1 MEYDFSGWATKN
13 DIKCS
18 DGRTIKR
25 DAFKEN
31 DGQKVPLVWNH
42 NHDHPDEVL
51 GHALLENRA
60 EGVYAYC
67 KFNDTES
74 GQTAK
79 KLVVNGDVDQLSIY
93 ANKLKSHM
101 NNVIHGCIRE
111 VSLVLAG
118 ANPGA
123 FIDSVICHSEDG
135 EDEEEGVIYTDE
147 NIKVVTKEDNSEN
160 NEEDGIVE
168 AEEVVED
175 DQEQSKESD
184 KSEEED
190 DDYEDTSDSE
200 EDGSSEEVK
209 HSDDKT
215 IEDVFNTLNEDQKKV
230 VNVLVGAVSKGE
242 SLDEQDDEF
251 KTTISNMMNSLNDEQ
266 KDVVYALVG
275 YASEEKSSDK
285 VEENNNKKGEDS
297 SMKHNVFENEEK
309 NDTLVH
315 SEIVADA
322 LADAKKYGSMR
333 ESFLE
338 HAAANNIQN
347 IDYLFPEA
355 KELNTPPVVIKD
367 NEEWVNVIMNS
378 VRRSPFSRVKTTFA
392 KMDETTA
399 RAKGYIKGKMKAD
412 IALSLLKRVTTPTTV
427 YIKNTMDR
435 DDVIDIT
442 DFDVVTW
449 LKGEMRGQLNKE
461 LALAMLLGDGRN
473 VSDDNKIN
481 EQNIRPIVSDD
492 NLYTIKYEIKSG
504 RDYKNTGN
512 SASDNDSLY
521 KGIIRGAIKSRKEYK
536 GSGKPTFFTTEDIL
550 TDLLLIE
557 DQNGR
562 VIYDSIEKLATAMRV
577 SKIVTVP
584 EMESRTDIY
593 GVIVNFNDYTAGAD
607 KGGHVGMFDDFDI
620 DYNQMKYLME
630 TRMSGALTVP
640 YSAIVLKKESTV
652 TPGPE
657 TNPAG

>member
-13 DIKCS
+13 NIKCS
-18 DGRTIKR
+18 DGRTIMPN
-25 DAFKEN
+25 AFKDD

-42 NHDHPDEVL
+42 QHNDPAEIL

-74 GQTAK
+74 GQNAK
-79 KLVVNGDVDQLSIY
+79 KLVVNGDIDRLSIY

-101 NNVIHGCIRE
+101 NNVTHGCIRE

-123 FIDSVICHSEDG
+123 FIDSVITHSEDG
-135 EDEEEGVIYTDE
+135 DDEEEGIIYTDE
-147 NIKVVTKEDNSEN
+147 DLEIKVDNDVKEDEN
-160 NEEDGIVE
+160 EDLDIVE
-168 AEEVVED
+168 AEEVID
-175 DQEQSKESD
+175 DTDEESD
-184 KSEEED
+184 ESKDNTEGNE
-190 DDYEDTSDSE
+190 DSE
-200 EDGSSEEVK
+200 EVE
-209 HSDDKT
+209 HSDEET
-215 IEDVFNTLNEDQKKV
+215 VEDVFNTLNEDQQAV
-230 VNVLVGAVSKGE
+230 AYVLIGAASEGKDL
-242 SLDEQDDEF
+242 SSDAEF
-251 KTTISNMMNSLNDEQ
+251 KATVQNMMESLNDQQ
-266 KDVVYALVG
+266 KEAVYALVG
-275 YASEEKSSDK
+275 AASEGNSNNEK
-285 VEENNNKKGEDS
+285 NKDNEGEDS
-297 SMKHNVFENEEK
+297 SMKHNVFENEEM

-392 KMDETTA
+392 KMDESTA

-593 GVIVNFNDYTAGAD
+593 GIIVNFNDYTAGAD

-640 YSAIVLKKESTV
+640 YSAIVLKKEGTV
-652 TPGPE
+652 TTEPGAE
-657 TNPAG
+657 GNPQG

>member
-1 MEYDFSGWATKN
+1 MDYDFGGWATRN
-13 DIKCS
+13 NIECS
-18 DGRTIKR
+18 DGRIIMK
-25 DAFKEN
+25 DAFKQN

-42 NHDHPDEVL
+42 QHDDPNEVL
-51 GHALLENRA
+51 GHALLENRE

-67 KFNDTES
+67 KFNDTDS
-74 GQTAK
+74 GRQAK
-79 KLVVNGDVDQLSIY
+79 ALVVNGDVDKLSIY
-93 ANKLKSHM
+93 ANKLKSQM
-101 NNVIHGCIRE
+101 NNVVHGCIRE

-123 FIDSVICHSEDG
+123 FIDSVITHSDESG
-135 EDEEEGVIYTDE
+135 DEEEAVIYTDE
-147 NIKVVTKEDNSEN
+147 DLEIITDKNEISEESKAQEENPENNKNESEKSESENSEKDSSSN
-160 NEEDGIVE
+160 NEESSQEESESDDEVE
-168 AEEVVED
+168 H
-175 DQEQSKESD
+175 SD
-184 KSEEED
+184 KSMD
-190 DDYEDTSDSE
+190 
-200 EDGSSEEVK
+200 V
-209 HSDDKT
+209 
-215 IEDVFNTLNEDQKKV
+215 EDVFADLKDDDKNVIYSLIGEVEKTGKVNANNEKFVKV
-230 VNVLVGAVSKGE
+230 FEGLT
-242 SLDEQDDEF
+242 DEQQE
-251 KTTISNMMNSLNDEQ
+251 M
-266 KDVVYALVG
+266 VYALVG
-275 YASEEKSSDK
+275 KASDEYDNKNKDNKEGEK
-285 VEENNNKKGEDS
+285 EI
-297 SMKHNVFENEEK
+297 MKHNVFEKDEK

-378 VRRSPFSRVKTTFA
+378 VRRSPFSRVKTSFA

-442 DFDVVTW
+442 DFDVVAW
-449 LKGEMRGQLNKE
+449 LKEEMRSQLNKE

-593 GVIVNFNDYTAGAD
+593 GIIVNFNDYTAGAD

-652 TPGPE
+652 TPGPSE
-657 TNPAG
+657 NGNPQG

>member
-1 MEYDFSGWATKN
+1 MDYDFGGWATRN
-13 DIKCS
+13 NIECS
-18 DGRTIKR
+18 DGRVIMK
-25 DAFKEN
+25 DAFKQN

-42 NHDHPDEVL
+42 QHDDPNEVL
-51 GHALLENRA
+51 GHALLENRE

-67 KFNDTES
+67 KFNDTDS
-74 GQTAK
+74 GRQAK
-79 KLVVNGDVDQLSIY
+79 ALVVNGDVDKLSIY
-93 ANKLKSHM
+93 ANKLKSQM
-101 NNVIHGCIRE
+101 NNVVHGCIRE

-123 FIDSVICHSEDG
+123 FIDSVITHSDESG
-135 EDEEEGVIYTDE
+135 DEEEAVIYTDE
-147 NIKVVTKEDNSEN
+147 DLEIITDKNEVSEESKAQEENPENNKNESEKSESENSEKDSSSN
-160 NEEDGIVE
+160 NEESSQEESESDDEVE
-168 AEEVVED
+168 H
-175 DQEQSKESD
+175 SD
-184 KSEEED
+184 KSMD
-190 DDYEDTSDSE
+190 
-200 EDGSSEEVK
+200 V
-209 HSDDKT
+209 
-215 IEDVFNTLNEDQKKV
+215 EDVFADLKDDDKNVIYSLIGEVEKTGKVNANNEKFVKV
-230 VNVLVGAVSKGE
+230 FEGLT
-242 SLDEQDDEF
+242 DEQQE
-251 KTTISNMMNSLNDEQ
+251 M
-266 KDVVYALVG
+266 VYALVG
-275 YASEEKSSDK
+275 KAADEYDNKNKDNKEGEK
-285 VEENNNKKGEDS
+285 EI
-297 SMKHNVFENEEK
+297 MKHNVFEKDEK
-309 NDTLVH
+309 NDSLVH

-347 IDYLFPEA
+347 VDYLFPEA

-593 GVIVNFNDYTAGAD
+593 GIIVNFNDYTAGAD

-657 TNPAG
+657 VNPAG

>member
-13 DIKCS
+13 NIKCS
-18 DGRTIKR
+18 DGRTIMPN
-25 DAFKEN
+25 AFKDD

-42 NHDHPDEVL
+42 QHNDPAEIL

-74 GQTAK
+74 GQNAK
-79 KLVVNGDVDQLSIY
+79 KLVVNGDIDRLSIY

-101 NNVIHGCIRE
+101 NNVTHGCIRE

-123 FIDSVICHSEDG
+123 FIDSVITHSEDG
-135 EDEEEGVIYTDE
+135 DDEEEGIIYTDE
-147 NIKVVTKEDNSEN
+147 DLEIKVDNDVKDDENEDL
-160 NEEDGIVE
+160 DIVK
-168 AEEVVED
+168 AEEVID
-175 DQEQSKESD
+175 DTDEESD
-184 KSEEED
+184 ESKDNTEGNE
-190 DDYEDTSDSE
+190 DSE
-200 EDGSSEEVK
+200 EVE
-209 HSDDKT
+209 HSDEET
-215 IEDVFNTLNEDQKKV
+215 VEDVFNTLNEDQQAV
-230 VNVLVGAVSKGE
+230 AYVLIGAASEGKDL
-242 SLDEQDDEF
+242 SSDAEF
-251 KTTISNMMNSLNDEQ
+251 KVTVQNMMESLNDQQ
-266 KDVVYALVG
+266 KEAVYALVG
-275 YASEEKSSDK
+275 AASEGNSNNEK
-285 VEENNNKKGEDS
+285 NKDNEGEDS

-442 DFDVVTW
+442 DFDVVAW

-593 GVIVNFNDYTAGAD
+593 GVIVNFNDYTAGAY

-640 YSAIVLKKESTV
+640 YSAIVLKKEGTV
-652 TPGPE
+652 TPDQSENG
-657 TNPAG
+657 NPQG

>member
-1 MEYDFSGWATKN
+1 MDYDFGGWATRN
-13 DIKCS
+13 NIECS
-18 DGRTIKR
+18 DGRIIMK
-25 DAFKEN
+25 DAFKQN

-42 NHDHPDEVL
+42 QHDDPNEVL
-51 GHALLENRA
+51 GHALLENRE

-67 KFNDTES
+67 KFNDTDS
-74 GQTAK
+74 GRQAK
-79 KLVVNGDVDQLSIY
+79 ALVVNGDVDKLSIY
-93 ANKLKSHM
+93 ANKLKSQM
-101 NNVIHGCIRE
+101 NNVVHGCIRE

-123 FIDSVICHSEDG
+123 FIDSVITHSDESG
-135 EDEEEGVIYTDE
+135 DEEEAVIYTDE
-147 NIKVVTKEDNSEN
+147 DLEIITDKNEISEESKAQEENPENNKNESEKSESENSEKDSSSN
-160 NEEDGIVE
+160 NEESSQEESESDDEVE
-168 AEEVVED
+168 H
-175 DQEQSKESD
+175 SD
-184 KSEEED
+184 KSMD
-190 DDYEDTSDSE
+190 
-200 EDGSSEEVK
+200 V
-209 HSDDKT
+209 
-215 IEDVFNTLNEDQKKV
+215 EDVFADLKDDDKNVIYSLIGEVEKTGKVNANNEKFVKV
-230 VNVLVGAVSKGE
+230 FEGLT
-242 SLDEQDDEF
+242 DEQQE
-251 KTTISNMMNSLNDEQ
+251 M
-266 KDVVYALVG
+266 VYALVG
-275 YASEEKSSDK
+275 KASDEYDNKNKDNKEGEK
-285 VEENNNKKGEDS
+285 EI
-297 SMKHNVFENEEK
+297 MKHNVFEKDEK

-378 VRRSPFSRVKTTFA
+378 VRRSPFSRVKTSFA

-442 DFDVVTW
+442 DFDVVAW
-449 LKGEMRGQLNKE
+449 LKEEMRSQLNKE

-492 NLYTIKYEIKSG
+492 NLYTIKYEFKSG

-593 GVIVNFNDYTAGAD
+593 GIIVNFNDYTAGAD

-652 TPGPE
+652 TPGPSE
-657 TNPAG
+657 NGNPQG

>member
-1 MEYDFSGWATKN
+1 MDYDFGGWATRN
-13 DIKCS
+13 NIECS
-18 DGRTIKR
+18 DGRVIMK
-25 DAFKEN
+25 DAFKQN

-42 NHDHPDEVL
+42 QHDDPNEVL
-51 GHALLENRA
+51 GHALLENRE

-67 KFNDTES
+67 KFNDTDS
-74 GQTAK
+74 GRQAK
-79 KLVVNGDVDQLSIY
+79 ALVVNGDVDKLSIY
-93 ANKLKSHM
+93 ANKLKSQM
-101 NNVIHGCIRE
+101 NNVVHGCIRE

-123 FIDSVICHSEDG
+123 FIDSVITHSDESG
-135 EDEEEGVIYTDE
+135 DEEEAVIYTDE
-147 NIKVVTKEDNSEN
+147 DLEIITDKNEVSEESKEQEENPENNKNESEKSESENSEKDSSSN
-160 NEEDGIVE
+160 NEESSQEESESDDEVE
-168 AEEVVED
+168 H
-175 DQEQSKESD
+175 SD
-184 KSEEED
+184 KSMD
-190 DDYEDTSDSE
+190 
-200 EDGSSEEVK
+200 V
-209 HSDDKT
+209 
-215 IEDVFNTLNEDQKKV
+215 EDVFADLKDDDKNVIYNLIGEVEKTGKVNANNEKFVKV
-230 VNVLVGAVSKGE
+230 FEGLT
-242 SLDEQDDEF
+242 DEQQE
-251 KTTISNMMNSLNDEQ
+251 M
-266 KDVVYALVG
+266 VYALVG
-275 YASEEKSSDK
+275 KAADEYDNKNKDNKEGEK
-285 VEENNNKKGEDS
+285 EI
-297 SMKHNVFENEEK
+297 MKHNVFEKDEK

-315 SEIVADA
+315 SEIIADA

-392 KMDETTA
+392 KMDESTA

-442 DFDVVTW
+442 DFDVVAW
-449 LKGEMRGQLNKE
+449 LKGEMRSQLNKE

-512 SASDNDSLY
+512 SASDNDSLS

-640 YSAIVLKKESTV
+640 YSAIVLKKEGTV
-652 TPGPE
+652 ASEPSSHVEG
-657 TNPAG
+657 

>member
-13 DIKCS
+13 NIKCS
-18 DGRTIKR
+18 DGRTIMPN
-25 DAFKEN
+25 AFKDN

-42 NHDHPDEVL
+42 QHNDPAEIL

-74 GQTAK
+74 GQNAK
-79 KLVVNGDVDQLSIY
+79 KLVVNGDIDRLSIY

-101 NNVIHGCIRE
+101 NNVTHGCIRE

-123 FIDSVICHSEDG
+123 FIDSVITHSEDG
-135 EDEEEGVIYTDE
+135 DDEEEGIIYTDE
-147 NIKVVTKEDNSEN
+147 DLEIKVDNDVKDDENEDL
-160 NEEDGIVE
+160 DIVE
-168 AEEVVED
+168 AEEVID
-175 DQEQSKESD
+175 DTDEESD
-184 KSEEED
+184 ESEDNTEGNE
-190 DDYEDTSDSE
+190 DSE
-200 EDGSSEEVK
+200 EVE
-209 HSDDKT
+209 HSDEET
-215 IEDVFNTLNEDQKKV
+215 VEDVFNTLNEDQQAV
-230 VNVLVGAVSKGE
+230 AYILIGAASEGKDL
-242 SLDEQDDEF
+242 SSDAEF
-251 KTTISNMMNSLNDEQ
+251 KVTVQNMMESLNDKQ
-266 KDVVYALVG
+266 KEAVYALVG
-275 YASEEKSSDK
+275 AASEGNSNNEK
-285 VEENNNKKGEDS
+285 NKDNEGEDS

-347 IDYLFPEA
+347 VDYLFPEA

-593 GVIVNFNDYTAGAD
+593 GIIVNFNDYTAGAD

-657 TNPAG
+657 VNPAG

>member
-13 DIKCS
+13 NIKCS
-18 DGRTIKR
+18 DGRTIMPN
-25 DAFKEN
+25 AFKDD

-42 NHDHPDEVL
+42 QHNDPAEIL

-74 GQTAK
+74 GQNAK
-79 KLVVNGDVDQLSIY
+79 KLVVNGDIDRLSIY

-101 NNVIHGCIRE
+101 NNVTHGCIRE

-123 FIDSVICHSEDG
+123 FIDSVITHSEDG
-135 EDEEEGVIYTDE
+135 DDEEEGIIYTDE
-147 NIKVVTKEDNSEN
+147 DLEIKVDNDVKDDENEDL
-160 NEEDGIVE
+160 DIVE
-168 AEEVVED
+168 AEEVID
-175 DQEQSKESD
+175 DTDEESD
-184 KSEEED
+184 ESEDNTEGNE
-190 DDYEDTSDSE
+190 DSE
-200 EDGSSEEVK
+200 EVE
-209 HSDDKT
+209 HSDEET
-215 IEDVFNTLNEDQKKV
+215 VEDVFNTLNEDQQAV
-230 VNVLVGAVSKGE
+230 AYILIGAASEGKDL
-242 SLDEQDDEF
+242 SSDAEF
-251 KTTISNMMNSLNDEQ
+251 KVTVQNMMESLNDQQ
-266 KDVVYALVG
+266 KEAVYALVG
-275 YASEEKSSDK
+275 AASEGNS
-285 VEENNNKKGEDS
+285 NNKKNKDNEGEDS

-392 KMDETTA
+392 KMDENTA

-640 YSAIVLKKESTV
+640 YSAIVLKKEGTV
-652 TPGPE
+652 TPGE
-657 TNPAG
+657 NDNPQG

>member
-13 DIKCS
+13 NIKCS
-18 DGRTIKR
+18 DGRTIMPN
-25 DAFKEN
+25 AFKDD

-42 NHDHPDEVL
+42 QHNDPAEIL

-74 GQTAK
+74 GQNAK
-79 KLVVNGDVDQLSIY
+79 KLVVNGDIDRLSIY

-101 NNVIHGCIRE
+101 NNVTHGCIRE

-123 FIDSVICHSEDG
+123 FIDSVITHSEDG
-135 EDEEEGVIYTDE
+135 DDEEEGIIYTDE
-147 NIKVVTKEDNSEN
+147 DLEIKVDNDVKDDENEDL
-160 NEEDGIVE
+160 DIVE
-168 AEEVVED
+168 AEEVID
-175 DQEQSKESD
+175 DTDEESD
-184 KSEEED
+184 ESKDNTEGNE
-190 DDYEDTSDSE
+190 DSE
-200 EDGSSEEVK
+200 EVE
-209 HSDDKT
+209 HSDEET
-215 IEDVFNTLNEDQKKV
+215 VEDVFNTLNEDQQAV
-230 VNVLVGAVSKGE
+230 AYVLIGAASEGKDL
-242 SLDEQDDEF
+242 SSDAEF
-251 KTTISNMMNSLNDEQ
+251 KVTVQNMMESLNDQQ
-266 KDVVYALVG
+266 KEAVYALVG
-275 YASEEKSSDK
+275 AASEGNSNNEK
-285 VEENNNKKGEDS
+285 NKDNEGEDS

-442 DFDVVTW
+442 DFDVVAW

-593 GVIVNFNDYTAGAD
+593 GIIVNFNDYTAGAD

-640 YSAIVLKKESTV
+640 YSAIVLKKEGTV
-652 TPGPE
+652 TTDPGAE
-657 TNPAG
+657 GNPQG

>member
-13 DIKCS
+13 NIKCS
-18 DGRTIKR
+18 DGRTIMPN
-25 DAFKEN
+25 AFKDD

-42 NHDHPDEVL
+42 QHNDPAEIL

-74 GQTAK
+74 GQNAK
-79 KLVVNGDVDQLSIY
+79 KLVVNGDIDRLSIY

-101 NNVIHGCIRE
+101 NNVTHGCIRE

-123 FIDSVICHSEDG
+123 FIDSVITHSEDG
-135 EDEEEGVIYTDE
+135 DDEEEGIIYTDE
-147 NIKVVTKEDNSEN
+147 DLEIKVDNDVKDDENEDL
-160 NEEDGIVE
+160 DIVE
-168 AEEVVED
+168 AEEVID
-175 DQEQSKESD
+175 DTDEESD
-184 KSEEED
+184 ESKDNTEGNE
-190 DDYEDTSDSE
+190 DSE
-200 EDGSSEEVK
+200 EVE
-209 HSDDKT
+209 HSDEET
-215 IEDVFNTLNEDQKKV
+215 VEDVFNTLNEDQQAV
-230 VNVLVGAVSKGE
+230 AYVLIGAASEGKDL
-242 SLDEQDDEF
+242 SSDAEF
-251 KTTISNMMNSLNDEQ
+251 KVTVQNMMESLNDQQ
-266 KDVVYALVG
+266 KEAVYALVG
-275 YASEEKSSDK
+275 AASEGNSNNEK
-285 VEENNNKKGEDS
+285 NKDNEGEDS

-442 DFDVVTW
+442 DFDVVAW

-593 GVIVNFNDYTAGAD
+593 GIIVNFNDYTAGAD

-640 YSAIVLKKESTV
+640 YSAIVLKKESKV
-652 TPGPE
+652 TPGE
-657 TNPAG
+657 ESNPQG

>member
-13 DIKCS
+13 NIKCS
-18 DGRTIKR
+18 DGRTIMPN
-25 DAFKEN
+25 AFKDD

-42 NHDHPDEVL
+42 QHNDPAEIL

-74 GQTAK
+74 GQNAK
-79 KLVVNGDVDQLSIY
+79 KLVVNGDIDRLSIY

-101 NNVIHGCIRE
+101 NNVTHGCIRE

-123 FIDSVICHSEDG
+123 FIDSVITHSEDG
-135 EDEEEGVIYTDE
+135 DDEEEGIIYTDE
-147 NIKVVTKEDNSEN
+147 DLEIKVDNDVKDDENEDL
-160 NEEDGIVE
+160 DIVE
-168 AEEVVED
+168 AEEVID
-175 DQEQSKESD
+175 DTDEESD
-184 KSEEED
+184 ESKDNTEGNEN
-190 DDYEDTSDSE
+190 
-200 EDGSSEEVK
+200 SEEVE
-209 HSDDKT
+209 HSDEET
-215 IEDVFNTLNEDQKKV
+215 VEDVFNTLNEDQQAV
-230 VNVLVGAVSKGE
+230 AYVLIGAASEGKDL
-242 SLDEQDDEF
+242 SSDAEF
-251 KTTISNMMNSLNDEQ
+251 KVTVQNMMESLNDQQ
-266 KDVVYALVG
+266 KEAVYALVG
-275 YASEEKSSDK
+275 AASEGNSNNEK
-285 VEENNNKKGEDS
+285 NKDNEGEDS

-593 GVIVNFNDYTAGAD
+593 GIIVNFNDYTAGAD

-640 YSAIVLKKESTV
+640 YSAIVLKKEGTV
-652 TPGPE
+652 TPDQSE
-657 TNPAG
+657 NDNPQG

>member
-1 MEYDFSGWATKN
+1 MDYDFGGWATRN
-13 DIKCS
+13 NIECS
-18 DGRTIKR
+18 DGRVIMK
-25 DAFKEN
+25 DAFKQN

-42 NHDHPDEVL
+42 QHDDPNEVL
-51 GHALLENRA
+51 GHALLENRE

-67 KFNDTES
+67 KFNDTDS
-74 GQTAK
+74 GRQAK
-79 KLVVNGDVDQLSIY
+79 ALVVNGDVDKLSIY
-93 ANKLKSHM
+93 ANKLKSQM
-101 NNVIHGCIRE
+101 NNVVHGCIRE

-123 FIDSVICHSEDG
+123 FIDSVITHSDESG
-135 EDEEEGVIYTDE
+135 DEEEAVIYTDE
-147 NIKVVTKEDNSEN
+147 DLEIITDKNEVSEESKAQEENPENNKNESEKSEPENSEKDNSSN
-160 NEEDGIVE
+160 NEESSQEESESDDEVE
-168 AEEVVED
+168 H
-175 DQEQSKESD
+175 SD
-184 KSEEED
+184 KSMD
-190 DDYEDTSDSE
+190 
-200 EDGSSEEVK
+200 V
-209 HSDDKT
+209 
-215 IEDVFNTLNEDQKKV
+215 EDVFADLKDDDKNVIYSLIGEVEKTGKVNANNEKFVKV
-230 VNVLVGAVSKGE
+230 FEGLT
-242 SLDEQDDEF
+242 DEQQE
-251 KTTISNMMNSLNDEQ
+251 M
-266 KDVVYALVG
+266 VYALVG
-275 YASEEKSSDK
+275 KAADEYDNKNKDNKEGEK
-285 VEENNNKKGEDS
+285 EI
-297 SMKHNVFENEEK
+297 MKHNVFENEEK

-315 SEIVADA
+315 SEIIADA

-442 DFDVVTW
+442 DFDVVAW
-449 LKGEMRGQLNKE
+449 LKGEMRSQLNKE

-607 KGGHVGMFDDFDI
+607 KGGHIGMFDDFDI

-640 YSAIVLKKESTV
+640 YSAIVLKKEGTV
-652 TPGPE
+652 NSEPSSHAEG
-657 TNPAG
+657 

>member
-1 MEYDFSGWATKN
+1 MDYDFGGWATRN
-13 DIKCS
+13 NIECS
-18 DGRTIKR
+18 DGRVIMK
-25 DAFKEN
+25 DAFKQN

-42 NHDHPDEVL
+42 QHDDPNEVL
-51 GHALLENRA
+51 GHALLENRE

-67 KFNDTES
+67 KFNDTDS
-74 GQTAK
+74 GRQAK
-79 KLVVNGDVDQLSIY
+79 ALVVNGDVDKLSIY
-93 ANKLKSHM
+93 ANKLKSQM
-101 NNVIHGCIRE
+101 NNVVHGCIRE

-123 FIDSVICHSEDG
+123 FIDSVITHSDESG
-135 EDEEEGVIYTDE
+135 DEEEAVIYTDE
-147 NIKVVTKEDNSEN
+147 DLEIITDKNEVSEESKAQEENPENNKNESEKSESENSEKDSSSN
-160 NEEDGIVE
+160 NEESSQEESESDDEVE
-168 AEEVVED
+168 H
-175 DQEQSKESD
+175 SD
-184 KSEEED
+184 KSMN
-190 DDYEDTSDSE
+190 
-200 EDGSSEEVK
+200 V
-209 HSDDKT
+209 
-215 IEDVFNTLNEDQKKV
+215 EDVFADLKDDDKNVIYSLIGEVEKTGKVNANNEKFVKV
-230 VNVLVGAVSKGE
+230 FEGLT
-242 SLDEQDDEF
+242 DEQQE
-251 KTTISNMMNSLNDEQ
+251 M
-266 KDVVYALVG
+266 VYALVG
-275 YASEEKSSDK
+275 KAADEYDNKNKDNKEGEK
-285 VEENNNKKGEDS
+285 EI
-297 SMKHNVFENEEK
+297 MKHNVFEKDEK

-347 IDYLFPEA
+347 VDYLFPEA

-442 DFDVVTW
+442 DFDVVAW

-593 GVIVNFNDYTAGAD
+593 GIIVNFNDYTAGAD

-657 TNPAG
+657 VNPAG

>member
-1 MEYDFSGWATKN
+1 MDYDFGGWATRN
-13 DIKCS
+13 NIECS
-18 DGRTIKR
+18 DGRVIMK
-25 DAFKEN
+25 DAFKQN

-42 NHDHPDEVL
+42 QHDDPNEVL
-51 GHALLENRA
+51 GHALLENRE

-67 KFNDTES
+67 KFNDTDS
-74 GQTAK
+74 GRQAK
-79 KLVVNGDVDQLSIY
+79 ALVVNGDVDKLSIY
-93 ANKLKSHM
+93 ANKLKSQM
-101 NNVIHGCIRE
+101 NNVVHGCIRE

-123 FIDSVICHSEDG
+123 FIDSVITHSDESG
-135 EDEEEGVIYTDE
+135 DEEEAVIYTDE
-147 NIKVVTKEDNSEN
+147 DLEIITDKNEVSEESKAQEENPENNKNESEKSESENSEKDSSSN
-160 NEEDGIVE
+160 NEESSQEESESDDEVE
-168 AEEVVED
+168 H
-175 DQEQSKESD
+175 SD
-184 KSEEED
+184 KSMD
-190 DDYEDTSDSE
+190 
-200 EDGSSEEVK
+200 V
-209 HSDDKT
+209 
-215 IEDVFNTLNEDQKKV
+215 EDVFADLKDDDKNVIYSLIGEVEKTGKV
-230 VNVLVGAVSKGE
+230 NANNGKFVKVFEGLT
-242 SLDEQDDEF
+242 DEQQE
-251 KTTISNMMNSLNDEQ
+251 M
-266 KDVVYALVG
+266 VYALVG
-275 YASEEKSSDK
+275 KAADEYDNKNKDNKEGEK
-285 VEENNNKKGEDS
+285 EI
-297 SMKHNVFENEEK
+297 MKHNVFEKDEK

-347 IDYLFPEA
+347 VDYLFPEA

-593 GVIVNFNDYTAGAD
+593 GIIVNFNDYTAGAD

>member
-13 DIKCS
+13 NIKCS
-18 DGRTIKR
+18 DGRTIMPN
-25 DAFKEN
+25 AFKDD

-42 NHDHPDEVL
+42 QHNDPAEIL

-74 GQTAK
+74 GQNAK
-79 KLVVNGDVDQLSIY
+79 KLVVNGDIDRLSIY

-101 NNVIHGCIRE
+101 NNVTHGCIRE

-123 FIDSVICHSEDG
+123 FIDSVITHSEDG
-135 EDEEEGVIYTDE
+135 DDEEEGIIYTDE
-147 NIKVVTKEDNSEN
+147 DLEIKVDNDVKDDENEDL
-160 NEEDGIVE
+160 DIVE
-168 AEEVVED
+168 AEEVID
-175 DQEQSKESD
+175 DTDEESD
-184 KSEEED
+184 ESKDNTEGNE
-190 DDYEDTSDSE
+190 DSE
-200 EDGSSEEVK
+200 EVE
-209 HSDDKT
+209 HSDEET
-215 IEDVFNTLNEDQKKV
+215 VEDVFNTLNEDQQAV
-230 VNVLVGAVSKGE
+230 AYVLIGAASEGKDL
-242 SLDEQDDEF
+242 SSDAEF
-251 KTTISNMMNSLNDEQ
+251 KVTVQNMMESLNDQQ
-266 KDVVYALVG
+266 KEAVYALVG
-275 YASEEKSSDK
+275 AASEGNSNNEK
-285 VEENNNKKGEDS
+285 NKDNEGEDS
-297 SMKHNVFENEEK
+297 SMKHNVFENEEM

-347 IDYLFPEA
+347 VDYLFPEA

-593 GVIVNFNDYTAGAD
+593 GIIVNFNDYTAGAD

-620 DYNQMKYLME
+620 DYNQMKYLIE

-640 YSAIVLKKESTV
+640 YSAIVLKKESKV
-652 TPGPE
+652 TPGE
-657 TNPAG
+657 ESNPQG

>member
-1 MEYDFSGWATKN
+1 MDYDFGGWATRN
-13 DIKCS
+13 NIECS
-18 DGRTIKR
+18 DGRVIMK
-25 DAFKEN
+25 DAFKQN

-42 NHDHPDEVL
+42 QHDDPNEVL
-51 GHALLENRA
+51 GHALLENRE

-67 KFNDTES
+67 KFNDTDS
-74 GQTAK
+74 GRQAK
-79 KLVVNGDVDQLSIY
+79 ALVVNGDVDKLSIY
-93 ANKLKSHM
+93 ANKLKSQM
-101 NNVIHGCIRE
+101 NNVVHGCIRE

-123 FIDSVICHSEDG
+123 FIDSVITHSDESG
-135 EDEEEGVIYTDE
+135 DEEEAVIYTDE
-147 NIKVVTKEDNSEN
+147 DLEIITDKNEVSEESKAQEENPENNKNESEKSESENSEKDSSSN
-160 NEEDGIVE
+160 NEESSQEESESDDEVE
-168 AEEVVED
+168 H
-175 DQEQSKESD
+175 SD
-184 KSEEED
+184 KSMD
-190 DDYEDTSDSE
+190 
-200 EDGSSEEVK
+200 V
-209 HSDDKT
+209 
-215 IEDVFNTLNEDQKKV
+215 EDVFADLKDDDKNVIYSLIGEVEKTGKVNANNEKFVKV
-230 VNVLVGAVSKGE
+230 FEGLT
-242 SLDEQDDEF
+242 DEQQE
-251 KTTISNMMNSLNDEQ
+251 M
-266 KDVVYALVG
+266 VYALVG
-275 YASEEKSSDK
+275 KAADEYDNKNKDNKEGEK
-285 VEENNNKKGEDS
+285 EI
-297 SMKHNVFENEEK
+297 MKHNVFEKDEK

-347 IDYLFPEA
+347 VDYLFPEA

-449 LKGEMRGQLNKE
+449 LKGEMRSQLNKE

-593 GVIVNFNDYTAGAD
+593 GIIVNFNDYTAGAD

-640 YSAIVLKKESTV
+640 YSAIVLKKEGTV
-652 TPGPE
+652 TSEPE
-657 TNPAG
+657 SHVQG

>member
-18 DGRTIKR
+18 DGRTIMPN
-25 DAFKEN
+25 AFKDD

-42 NHDHPDEVL
+42 QHNDPAEIL

-74 GQTAK
+74 GQNAK
-79 KLVVNGDVDQLSIY
+79 KLVVNGDIDRLSIY

-101 NNVIHGCIRE
+101 NNVTHGCIRE

-123 FIDSVICHSEDG
+123 FIDSVITHSEDG
-135 EDEEEGVIYTDE
+135 DDEEEGIIYTDE
-147 NIKVVTKEDNSEN
+147 DLEIKVDNDVKDDENEDL
-160 NEEDGIVE
+160 DIVE
-168 AEEVVED
+168 TEEVID
-175 DQEQSKESD
+175 DTDEESYESKDNTEGN
-184 KSEEED
+184 E
-190 DDYEDTSDSE
+190 DSE
-200 EDGSSEEVK
+200 EVE
-209 HSDDKT
+209 HSDEET
-215 IEDVFNTLNEDQKKV
+215 VEDVFNTLNEDQQAV
-230 VNVLVGAVSKGE
+230 AYVLIGAASEGKDL
-242 SLDEQDDEF
+242 SSDAEF
-251 KTTISNMMNSLNDEQ
+251 KVTVQNMMESLNDQQ
-266 KDVVYALVG
+266 KEAVYALVG
-275 YASEEKSSDK
+275 AASEGNSNNEK
-285 VEENNNKKGEDS
+285 NKDNEGEDS
-297 SMKHNVFENEEK
+297 SMKHNVFENEEM

-392 KMDETTA
+392 KMDENTA

-442 DFDVVTW
+442 DFDVVAW

-593 GVIVNFNDYTAGAD
+593 GIIVNFNDYTAGAD

-640 YSAIVLKKESTV
+640 YSAIVLKKEGTV
-652 TPGPE
+652 SSDPGSSV
-657 TNPAG
+657 AG

>member
-1 MEYDFSGWATKN
+1 MDYDFGGWATRN
-13 DIKCS
+13 NIECS
-18 DGRTIKR
+18 DGRVIMK
-25 DAFKEN
+25 DAFKQN

-42 NHDHPDEVL
+42 QHDDPNEVL
-51 GHALLENRA
+51 GHALLENRE

-67 KFNDTES
+67 KFNDTDS
-74 GQTAK
+74 GRQAK
-79 KLVVNGDVDQLSIY
+79 ALVVNGDVDKLSIY
-93 ANKLKSHM
+93 ANKLKSQM
-101 NNVIHGCIRE
+101 NNVVHGCIRE

-123 FIDSVICHSEDG
+123 FIDSVITHSDESG
-135 EDEEEGVIYTDE
+135 DEEEAVIYTDE
-147 NIKVVTKEDNSEN
+147 DLEIITDKNEVSEESKAQEENPEDNKNESEKSESENSEKDESSN
-160 NEEDGIVE
+160 NEETSQEESESDDEVE
-168 AEEVVED
+168 H
-175 DQEQSKESD
+175 SD
-184 KSEEED
+184 KSMD
-190 DDYEDTSDSE
+190 
-200 EDGSSEEVK
+200 V
-209 HSDDKT
+209 
-215 IEDVFNTLNEDQKKV
+215 EDVFADLKDDDKNVIYSLIGEVEKTGKVNANNEKFVKV
-230 VNVLVGAVSKGE
+230 FEGLT
-242 SLDEQDDEF
+242 DEQQE
-251 KTTISNMMNSLNDEQ
+251 T
-266 KDVVYALVG
+266 VYALVG
-275 YASEEKSSDK
+275 KAADEYDNKNK
-285 VEENNNKKGEDS
+285 NNKEGEKEI
-297 SMKHNVFENEEK
+297 MKHNVFENEEK

-315 SEIVADA
+315 SEIIADA

-347 IDYLFPEA
+347 IEYLFPEA

-442 DFDVVTW
+442 DFDVVAW
-449 LKGEMRGQLNKE
+449 LKGEMRSQLNKE

-550 TDLLLIE
+550 TELLLIE

-607 KGGHVGMFDDFDI
+607 KGGHIGMFDDFDI

-640 YSAIVLKKESTV
+640 YSAIVLKKEGTV
-652 TPGPE
+652 TSEPSSHAEG
-657 TNPAG
+657 

>member
-13 DIKCS
+13 NIKCS
-18 DGRTIKR
+18 DGRTIMPN
-25 DAFKEN
+25 AFKDD

-42 NHDHPDEVL
+42 QHNDPAEIL

-74 GQTAK
+74 GQNAK
-79 KLVVNGDVDQLSIY
+79 KLVVNGDIDRLSIY

-101 NNVIHGCIRE
+101 NNVTHGCIRE

-123 FIDSVICHSEDG
+123 FIDSVITHSEDG
-135 EDEEEGVIYTDE
+135 DDEEEGIIYTDE
-147 NIKVVTKEDNSEN
+147 DLEIKVDNDVKDDENEDL
-160 NEEDGIVE
+160 DIVE
-168 AEEVVED
+168 AEEVID
-175 DQEQSKESD
+175 DTDEESD
-184 KSEEED
+184 ESEDNTEGNE
-190 DDYEDTSDSE
+190 DSE
-200 EDGSSEEVK
+200 EVE
-209 HSDDKT
+209 HSDEET
-215 IEDVFNTLNEDQKKV
+215 VEDVFNTLNEDQQAV
-230 VNVLVGAVSKGE
+230 AYILIGAASEGKDL
-242 SLDEQDDEF
+242 SSDAEF
-251 KTTISNMMNSLNDEQ
+251 KVTVQNMMESLNDQQ
-266 KDVVYALVG
+266 KEAVYALVG
-275 YASEEKSSDK
+275 AASEGNSNNEK
-285 VEENNNKKGEDS
+285 NKDNEGEDS
-297 SMKHNVFENEEK
+297 SMKHNVFENEEM

-392 KMDETTA
+392 KMDENTA

-442 DFDVVTW
+442 DFDVVAW

-640 YSAIVLKKESTV
+640 YSAIVLKKEGTV
-652 TPGPE
+652 TPGE
-657 TNPAG
+657 NDNPQG

>member
-1 MEYDFSGWATKN
+1 MDYDFGGWATRN
-13 DIKCS
+13 NIECS
-18 DGRTIKR
+18 DGRVIMK
-25 DAFKEN
+25 DAFKQN

-42 NHDHPDEVL
+42 QHDDPNEVL
-51 GHALLENRA
+51 GHALLENRE

-67 KFNDTES
+67 KFNDTDS
-74 GQTAK
+74 GRQAK
-79 KLVVNGDVDQLSIY
+79 ALVVNGDVDKLSIY
-93 ANKLKSHM
+93 ANKLKSQM
-101 NNVIHGCIRE
+101 NNVVHGCIRE

-123 FIDSVICHSEDG
+123 FIDSVITHSDESG
-135 EDEEEGVIYTDE
+135 DEEEAVIYTDE
-147 NIKVVTKEDNSEN
+147 DLEIITDKNEVSEESKAQEENPENNKNESEKSESENSEKDSSSN
-160 NEEDGIVE
+160 NEESSQEESESDDEVE
-168 AEEVVED
+168 H
-175 DQEQSKESD
+175 SD
-184 KSEEED
+184 KSMD
-190 DDYEDTSDSE
+190 
-200 EDGSSEEVK
+200 V
-209 HSDDKT
+209 
-215 IEDVFNTLNEDQKKV
+215 EDVFADLKDDDKNVIYSLIGEVEKTGKVNANNEKFVKV
-230 VNVLVGAVSKGE
+230 FEGLT
-242 SLDEQDDEF
+242 DEQQE
-251 KTTISNMMNSLNDEQ
+251 M
-266 KDVVYALVG
+266 VYALVG
-275 YASEEKSSDK
+275 KAADEYDNKNKDNKEGEK
-285 VEENNNKKGEDS
+285 EI
-297 SMKHNVFENEEK
+297 MKHNVFEKDEK

-347 IDYLFPEA
+347 VDYLFPEA

-593 GVIVNFNDYTAGAD
+593 GIIVNFNDYTAGAD

-652 TPGPE
+652 TPGPDV
-657 TNPAG
+657 NPAG

>member
-1 MEYDFSGWATKN
+1 MDYDFGGWATRN
-13 DIKCS
+13 NIECS
-18 DGRTIKR
+18 DGRVIMK
-25 DAFKEN
+25 DAFKQN

-42 NHDHPDEVL
+42 QHDDPNEVL
-51 GHALLENRA
+51 GHALLENRE

-67 KFNDTES
+67 KFNDTDS
-74 GQTAK
+74 GRQAK
-79 KLVVNGDVDQLSIY
+79 ALVVNGDVDKLSIY
-93 ANKLKSHM
+93 ANKLKSQM
-101 NNVIHGCIRE
+101 NNVVHGCIRE

-123 FIDSVICHSEDG
+123 FIDSVITHSDESG
-135 EDEEEGVIYTDE
+135 DEEEAVIYTDE
-147 NIKVVTKEDNSEN
+147 NLEIITDKNEVSEESKAQEENPENNKNESEKSESENSEKDSSSN
-160 NEEDGIVE
+160 NEESSQEESESDDEVE
-168 AEEVVED
+168 H
-175 DQEQSKESD
+175 SD
-184 KSEEED
+184 KSMD
-190 DDYEDTSDSE
+190 
-200 EDGSSEEVK
+200 V
-209 HSDDKT
+209 
-215 IEDVFNTLNEDQKKV
+215 EDVFADLKDDDKNVIYSLIGEVEKTGKVNANNEKFVKV
-230 VNVLVGAVSKGE
+230 FEGLT
-242 SLDEQDDEF
+242 DEQQE
-251 KTTISNMMNSLNDEQ
+251 M
-266 KDVVYALVG
+266 VYALVG
-275 YASEEKSSDK
+275 KAADEYDNKNKDNKEGEK
-285 VEENNNKKGEDS
+285 EI
-297 SMKHNVFENEEK
+297 MKHNVFEKDEK

-347 IDYLFPEA
+347 VDYLFPEA

-593 GVIVNFNDYTAGAD
+593 GIIVNFNDYTAGAD

-657 TNPAG
+657 VNPAG

>member
-13 DIKCS
+13 NIKCS
-18 DGRTIKR
+18 DGRTIMPN
-25 DAFKEN
+25 AFKDD

-42 NHDHPDEVL
+42 QHNDPAEIL

-74 GQTAK
+74 GQNAK
-79 KLVVNGDVDQLSIY
+79 KLVVNGDIDRLSIY

-101 NNVIHGCIRE
+101 NNVTHGCIRE

-123 FIDSVICHSEDG
+123 FIDSVITHSEDG
-135 EDEEEGVIYTDE
+135 DDEEEGIIYTDE
-147 NIKVVTKEDNSEN
+147 DLEIKVDNDVKDDENEDL
-160 NEEDGIVE
+160 DIVE
-168 AEEVVED
+168 AEEVID
-175 DQEQSKESD
+175 DTDEESD
-184 KSEEED
+184 ESKDNTEGNE
-190 DDYEDTSDSE
+190 DSE
-200 EDGSSEEVK
+200 EVE
-209 HSDDKT
+209 HSDEET
-215 IEDVFNTLNEDQKKV
+215 VEDVFNTLNEDQQAV
-230 VNVLVGAVSKGE
+230 AYVLIGAASEGKDL
-242 SLDEQDDEF
+242 SSDAEF
-251 KTTISNMMNSLNDEQ
+251 KVTVQNMMESLNDQQ
-266 KDVVYALVG
+266 KEAVYALVG
-275 YASEEKSSDK
+275 AASEGNSNNEK
-285 VEENNNKKGEDS
+285 NKDNEGEDS

-593 GVIVNFNDYTAGAD
+593 GIIVNFNDYTAGAD

-640 YSAIVLKKESTV
+640 YSAIVLKKEGTV
-652 TPGPE
+652 TPDQSENG
-657 TNPAG
+657 NPQG

>member
-13 DIKCS
+13 NIKCS
-18 DGRTIKR
+18 DGRTIMPN
-25 DAFKEN
+25 AFKDD

-42 NHDHPDEVL
+42 QHNDPAEIL

-74 GQTAK
+74 GQNAK
-79 KLVVNGDVDQLSIY
+79 KLVVNGDIDRLSIY

-101 NNVIHGCIRE
+101 NNVTHGCIRE

-123 FIDSVICHSEDG
+123 FIDSVITHSEDG
-135 EDEEEGVIYTDE
+135 DDEEEGIIYTDE
-147 NIKVVTKEDNSEN
+147 DLEIKVDNDVKDDENEDL
-160 NEEDGIVE
+160 DIVE
-168 AEEVVED
+168 AEEVID
-175 DQEQSKESD
+175 DTDEESD
-184 KSEEED
+184 ESKDNTEGNE
-190 DDYEDTSDSE
+190 DSE
-200 EDGSSEEVK
+200 EVE
-209 HSDDKT
+209 HSDEET
-215 IEDVFNTLNEDQKKV
+215 VEDVFNTLNEDQQAV
-230 VNVLVGAVSKGE
+230 AYVLIGAASEGKDL
-242 SLDEQDDEF
+242 SSDAEF
-251 KTTISNMMNSLNDEQ
+251 KVTVQNMMESLNDQQ
-266 KDVVYALVG
+266 KEAVYALVG
-275 YASEEKSSDK
+275 AASEGNSNNEK
-285 VEENNNKKGEDS
+285 NKDNEGEDS

-347 IDYLFPEA
+347 VDYLFPEA

-442 DFDVVTW
+442 DFDVVAW
-449 LKGEMRGQLNKE
+449 LKGEMRSQLNKE

-593 GVIVNFNDYTAGAD
+593 GIIVNFNDYTAGAD

-640 YSAIVLKKESTV
+640 YSAIVLKKTSTV
-652 TPGPE
+652 TPRPE
-657 TNPAG
+657 VNPAG

>member
-13 DIKCS
+13 NIKCS
-18 DGRTIKR
+18 DGRTIMPN
-25 DAFKEN
+25 AFKDD

-42 NHDHPDEVL
+42 QHNDPAEIL

-74 GQTAK
+74 GQNAK
-79 KLVVNGDVDQLSIY
+79 KLVVNGDIDRLSIY

-101 NNVIHGCIRE
+101 NNVTHGCIRE

-123 FIDSVICHSEDG
+123 FIDSVITHSEDG
-135 EDEEEGVIYTDE
+135 DDEEEGIIYTDE
-147 NIKVVTKEDNSEN
+147 DLEIKVDNDVKDDENEDL
-160 NEEDGIVE
+160 DIVE
-168 AEEVVED
+168 TEEVID
-175 DQEQSKESD
+175 DTDEESYESKDNTEGN
-184 KSEEED
+184 E
-190 DDYEDTSDSE
+190 DSE
-200 EDGSSEEVK
+200 EVE
-209 HSDDKT
+209 HSDEET
-215 IEDVFNTLNEDQKKV
+215 VEDVFNTLNEDQQAV
-230 VNVLVGAVSKGE
+230 AYVLIGAASEGKDL
-242 SLDEQDDEF
+242 SSDAEF
-251 KTTISNMMNSLNDEQ
+251 KVTVQNMMESLNDQQ
-266 KDVVYALVG
+266 KEAVYALVG
-275 YASEEKSSDK
+275 AASEGNSNNEK
-285 VEENNNKKGEDS
+285 NKDNEGEDS

-593 GVIVNFNDYTAGAD
+593 GIIVNFNDYTAGAD

-652 TPGPE
+652 TPGQE
-657 TNPAG
+657 SNPQG

>member
-1 MEYDFSGWATKN
+1 MDYDFGGWATRN
-13 DIKCS
+13 NIECS
-18 DGRTIKR
+18 DGRVIMK
-25 DAFKEN
+25 DAFKQN

-42 NHDHPDEVL
+42 QHDDPNEVL
-51 GHALLENRA
+51 GHALLENRE

-67 KFNDTES
+67 KFNDTDS
-74 GQTAK
+74 GRQAK
-79 KLVVNGDVDQLSIY
+79 ALVVNGDVDKLSIY
-93 ANKLKSHM
+93 ANKLKSQM
-101 NNVIHGCIRE
+101 NNVVHGCIRE

-123 FIDSVICHSEDG
+123 FIDSVITHSDESG
-135 EDEEEGVIYTDE
+135 DEEEAVIYTDE
-147 NIKVVTKEDNSEN
+147 DLEIITDKNEVYEKSKAQEENPEDNKNESEKSESENSEKDESSN
-160 NEEDGIVE
+160 NEEPSQEESESDDEVE
-168 AEEVVED
+168 H
-175 DQEQSKESD
+175 SD
-184 KSEEED
+184 KSMD
-190 DDYEDTSDSE
+190 
-200 EDGSSEEVK
+200 V
-209 HSDDKT
+209 
-215 IEDVFNTLNEDQKKV
+215 EDVFADLKDDDKNVIYSLIGEVEKTGKVNANNEKFVKV
-230 VNVLVGAVSKGE
+230 FEGLT
-242 SLDEQDDEF
+242 DEQQE
-251 KTTISNMMNSLNDEQ
+251 M
-266 KDVVYALVG
+266 VYALVG
-275 YASEEKSSDK
+275 KAADEYDNKNKDNKEGEK
-285 VEENNNKKGEDS
+285 EI
-297 SMKHNVFENEEK
+297 MKHNVFEKDEK

-347 IDYLFPEA
+347 VDYLFPEA

-593 GVIVNFNDYTAGAD
+593 GIIVNFNDYTAGAD

-657 TNPAG
+657 VNPAG

>member
-1 MEYDFSGWATKN
+1 MDYDFGGWATRN
-13 DIKCS
+13 NIKCS
-18 DGRTIKR
+18 DGRVIMK
-25 DAFKEN
+25 DAFKQN

-42 NHDHPDEVL
+42 QHDDPNEVL
-51 GHALLENRA
+51 GHALLENRE

-67 KFNDTES
+67 KFNDTDS
-74 GQTAK
+74 GRQAK
-79 KLVVNGDVDQLSIY
+79 ALVVNGDVDKLSIY
-93 ANKLKSHM
+93 ANKLKSQM
-101 NNVIHGCIRE
+101 NNVVHGCIRE

-123 FIDSVICHSEDG
+123 FIDSVITHSDESG
-135 EDEEEGVIYTDE
+135 DEEEAVIYTDE
-147 NIKVVTKEDNSEN
+147 DLEIITDKNEVSEESKEQEENPENNKNKSEKSESENSEKDSSSN
-160 NEEDGIVE
+160 NEESSQEESESDDEVE
-168 AEEVVED
+168 H
-175 DQEQSKESD
+175 SD
-184 KSEEED
+184 KSMD
-190 DDYEDTSDSE
+190 
-200 EDGSSEEVK
+200 V
-209 HSDDKT
+209 
-215 IEDVFNTLNEDQKKV
+215 EDVFADLKNDDKNVIYNLIGEVEKTGKVNANNEKFVKV
-230 VNVLVGAVSKGE
+230 FEGLT
-242 SLDEQDDEF
+242 DEQQE
-251 KTTISNMMNSLNDEQ
+251 M
-266 KDVVYALVG
+266 VYALVG
-275 YASEEKSSDK
+275 KAADEYDNKNKDNKEGEK
-285 VEENNNKKGEDS
+285 EI
-297 SMKHNVFENEEK
+297 MKHNVFEKDEK

-435 DDVIDIT
+435 DDVVDIT
-442 DFDVVTW
+442 DFDVVAW
-449 LKGEMRGQLNKE
+449 LKGEMRSQLNKE

-640 YSAIVLKKESTV
+640 YSAIVLKKEGTV
-652 TPGPE
+652 TPAQNENG
-657 TNPAG
+657 NPQG